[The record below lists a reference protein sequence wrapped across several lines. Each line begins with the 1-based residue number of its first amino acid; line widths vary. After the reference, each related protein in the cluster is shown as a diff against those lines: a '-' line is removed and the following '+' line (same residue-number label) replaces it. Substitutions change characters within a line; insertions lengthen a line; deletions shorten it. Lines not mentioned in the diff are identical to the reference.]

1 MLLYLFLRDGLRD
14 FQNFK
19 CKSEE
24 RFRDSPEK
32 YFCGPPDIRYTGKNR
47 SNRKLPVSRSLYM
60 LCFWF
65 FYHSASNFLRII
77 LRSNFVIWPQ
87 KGQIWKMTRMGSYYM
102 SYGRKNIFR
111 VNPETFPLTYFW
123 NFENPSSHLREK
135 GTVATIDLKKN
146 SRHGIFQ

>member
-14 FQNFK
+14 SQNFK

-24 RFRDSPEK
+24 RFRDSAHK

-47 SNRKLPVSRSLYM
+47 SNLKLSVSRSLVM
-60 LCFWF
+60 IWVWF
-65 FYHSASNFLRII
+65 FLPFSFKFFVKFF

-102 SYGRKNIFR
+102 SYGRKFYGDSENIKIIFFWCNMTPECRHWTFWQLNFETSIFR
-111 VNPETFPLTYFW
+111 DP
-123 NFENPSSHLREK
+123 
-135 GTVATIDLKKN
+135 
-146 SRHGIFQ
+146 